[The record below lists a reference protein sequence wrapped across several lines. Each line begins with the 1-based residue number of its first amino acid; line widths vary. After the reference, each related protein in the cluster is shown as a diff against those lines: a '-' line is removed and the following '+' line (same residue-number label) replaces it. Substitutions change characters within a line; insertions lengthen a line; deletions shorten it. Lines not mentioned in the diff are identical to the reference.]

1 MSQRIIGSYP
11 ETLLMIGSVKFM
23 RNIEEITT
31 LPEVWASLPKVPV
44 NTQIFSERDFCWF
57 SGDVSENRFER
68 RFSSPSDFVEEL
80 VLCAIACS
88 VVNLSSNITRI
99 TLHRSCFPVCL
110 PHDGSNFLGHLCW
123 VVGWRQCDIFNV
135 MPSL

>member
-44 NTQIFSERDFCWF
+44 NTQIFSERDFC
-57 SGDVSENRFER
+57 
-68 RFSSPSDFVEEL
+68 
-80 VLCAIACS
+80 
-88 VVNLSSNITRI
+88 
-99 TLHRSCFPVCL
+99 
-110 PHDGSNFLGHLCW
+110 
-123 VVGWRQCDIFNV
+123 
-135 MPSL
+135 